1 MNKHLSILIGKWE
14 KISIDSATMM
24 NKVFEI
30 IEAKH
35 IFSIKYKNLSILTHP
50 ESYVHSIIKFNNG
63 LIKLIAHKTD
73 MKIPIFNS
81 IYTGNDKFVLKHNEI
96 DLSKLNRLD
105 LKKIDLKKFPIV
117 NIIKYLPEYNSLFE
131 TIIVSANDE
140 LVKLF
145 LTKKIKFTDI
155 SKKLMLFIKK
165 PEFKKYKLITP
176 KNVEEIIELNN
187 YVRLKI
193 NPESI

>member
-1 MNKHLSILIGKWE
+1 
-14 KISIDSATMM
+14 
-24 NKVFEI
+24 
-30 IEAKH
+30 
-35 IFSIKYKNLSILTHP
+35 
-50 ESYVHSIIKFNNG
+50 
-63 LIKLIAHKTD
+63 

-81 IYTGNDKFVLKHNEI
+81 IYNGNDKFILKHNEI
-96 DLSKLNRLD
+96 DLNKLNRLD

-165 PEFKKYKLITP
+165 PE
-176 KNVEEIIELNN
+176 
-187 YVRLKI
+187 
-193 NPESI
+193 